1 MKIYSIKMAFVFVA
15 IVVSTYLGSMFSNLK
30 LGNSIYFAAFFQLCV
45 FLLLNYYVTVGH
57 KKSGN
62 SQIRR
67 IMIASMLRMFVILIF
82 LIITMLNQPKAN
94 IPWTIAYG
102 LYFLLFLI
110 FDISKNHT
118 NLRPDLK
125 APDENGNN

>member
-1 MKIYSIKMAFVFVA
+1 
-15 IVVSTYLGSMFSNLK
+15 
-30 LGNSIYFAAFFQLCV
+30 
-45 FLLLNYYVTVGH
+45 LNYYVTIGS

-82 LIITMLNQPKAN
+82 LIITMLNQPKVN

-102 LYFLLFLI
+102 LYFLLFLM